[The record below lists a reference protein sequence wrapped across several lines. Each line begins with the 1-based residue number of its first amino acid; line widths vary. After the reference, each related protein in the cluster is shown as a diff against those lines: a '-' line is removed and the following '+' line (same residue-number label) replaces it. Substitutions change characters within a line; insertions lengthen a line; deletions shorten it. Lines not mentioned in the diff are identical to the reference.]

1 MLTLNK
7 YIEDNEVPFFN
18 SIDYAPFNDSNFVD
32 MLNEWCKFNHG
43 SLQIRPLIED
53 ELKTDANVIRKR
65 VTNLI
70 NVRKYK
76 YTRLYD
82 TTLLEYN
89 PIENYSMTEEGTDTT
104 SASGTKTDDLGAYSD
119 TTSGTDTNTI
129 TDAKTEKI
137 GTYEDAITSTTT
149 NDIAKMTTTTKN
161 DTTNTGSETHERKV
175 APFDSDAYSEQELN
189 TDTFKDRKNS
199 TNTETIASPHTDTTT
214 KRDTTTGG
222 ARENSYTTSTTDEL
236 QHGMSHNI
244 SSRINSYT
252 DESSGTTMHKFT
264 RSGNIGVTTSQQML
278 ESERDIALFNFIGIV
293 AHDIIKSICICIY

>member
-1 MLTLNK
+1 MLTLSK
-7 YIEDNEVPFFN
+7 YIDDNNVPFFN

-76 YTRLYD
+76 YTRLYN

>member
-1 MLTLNK
+1 MLTLSR

-18 SIDYAPFNDSNFVD
+18 TIDYAPFNDSNFVD

-43 SLQIRPLIED
+43 SLQIRTLIED

-244 SSRINSYT
+244 SSRSNSYT
-252 DESSGTTMHKFT
+252 DESSGTTTHKFT